1 MKVNYN
7 EYYVSVSDGSGK
19 VETIMVGTEVYY
31 SLNVSDKIYYRGN
44 IVSSS
49 HGK

>member
-7 EYYVSVSDGSGK
+7 EYYVSMSDGSGK
-19 VETIMVGTEVYY
+19 VETIMVGAEVYY
-31 SLNVSDKIYYRGN
+31 SLTVSDKIDYRGN
-44 IVSSS
+44 LSSS